1 MPTKHYKFG
10 GSTAGRTIQCPAWIP
25 LAQKMPISADGNGNE
40 FADLGTLK
48 HNCMEALGT
57 TDIEFKDLIGTKYND
72 QVLTED
78 MLYEDIVPA
87 QLAFE
92 DFAEDNDFQL
102 ELHEQEVK
110 IDEDVGGTADIIAV
124 NTDTIFFLDWK
135 FGYNL
140 VSPVENAQALFYAM
154 CAMED
159 PRTAK
164 LFEGRTKIVLG
175 IIQPEYL
182 NQGYDS
188 MIQTWETDITRL
200 NEFADAYFDAI
211 DNLDETKPCAGDAC
225 KYCPAMVICPV
236 KTGQARA
243 ATMLD
248 PKSEDVKILAQ
259 ALALADTVIEW
270 ANTVKK
276 FAHEQAE
283 LGVKIDGYK
292 LVAKRASR
300 KWTDEETVLDIVRK
314 AKKLK
319 LEEATTIKL
328 LSPAQLEKVMKKK
341 DLDFEKYDAYIE
353 SVSTGTTLTT
363 ADDKRPEVFNSS
375 ALADALV
382 TINE

>member
-1 MPTKHYKFG
+1 MAKHYRYG

-25 LAQKMPISADGNGNE
+25 LAQKMPISEDGNGND

-48 HNCMEALGT
+48 HNAMEALGT
-57 TDIEFKDLIGTKYND
+57 SDIEFEDLIGMTYND
-72 QVLTED
+72 QVLTEE
-78 MLYEDIVPA
+78 MLVEDIKPA
-87 QLAFE
+87 Q
-92 DFAEDNDFQL
+92 FAYEEFADEHDLQL
-102 ELHEQEVK
+102 ELYEQQVK
-110 IDEDVGGTADIIAV
+110 IDEEIGGTADLIAV
-124 NTDTIFFLDWK
+124 NSDTVFIMDWK

-140 VSPVENAQALFYAM
+140 VSPVENPQGLFYAL
-154 CAMED
+154 CALED

-164 LFEGRTKIVLG
+164 LFEGRDKIVIG
-175 IIQPEYL
+175 IMQPEYL

-188 MIQTWETDITRL
+188 MIQTWETDMAHL
-200 NEFADAYFDAI
+200 NAFADSYFDALENQ
-211 DNLDETKPCAGDAC
+211 DAEKPCAGDHC

-248 PKSEDVKILAQ
+248 PKSEDVKVLAQ
-259 ALALADTVIEW
+259 ALELADTVIEW
-270 ANTVKK
+270 ANAVKK

-283 LGVKIDGYK
+283 LGTKIDGYK
-292 LVAKRASR
+292 LVAKRATR
-300 KWTDEETVLDIVRK
+300 KWTDEEEVLDIVRK

-341 DLDFEKYDAYIE
+341 DLDFDKYASYIE

-363 ADDKRPEVFNSS
+363 ADDKRPEVFNST
-375 ALADALV
+375 ALADAL
-382 TINE
+382 TLIND